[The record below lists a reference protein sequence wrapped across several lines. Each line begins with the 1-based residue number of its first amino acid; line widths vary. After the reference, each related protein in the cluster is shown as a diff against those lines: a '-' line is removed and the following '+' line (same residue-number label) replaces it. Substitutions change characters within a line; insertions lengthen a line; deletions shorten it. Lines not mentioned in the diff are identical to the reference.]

1 MPTSD
6 RRSTA
11 TRSAAAPPAGTA
23 AGTAT
28 LNGSKERK
36 CLAALAGAL
45 SGYAVWARV
54 VEDGPPFLRVSNPES
69 VYAIEDIHCA
79 PGRHRHIYRTSFGVD
94 LGTSD
99 DVTTAASRVAK
110 LMGAA

>member
-1 MPTSD
+1 MPTSN

-11 TRSAAAPPAGTA
+11 TRSAADNSAGA
-23 AGTAT
+23 AA

-69 VYAIEDIHCA
+69 IYAIEDIHCVA
-79 PGRHRHIYRTSFGVD
+79 EQHRHTYRTSFGVD

-99 DVTTAASRVAK
+99 DVTTSAARVAR
-110 LMGAA
+110 LVGAT